1 MNSHDKNTSV
11 SLQQIKQKY
20 FPNKID
26 LKLQIY
32 LLKQNILIRYGELK
46 SLIEEKGK
54 FFSSQFLRKLRN
66 RCYFDEIFTQRRMNE
81 QRTVK
86 RNLVRVR
93 ARHILFHVF
102 ISRET
107 ENFASINNTI
117 FYFFAS
123 TSNCVFLHHLFTAGG
138 LADCRSLRTKRT
150 FTKLVVKK
158 SNKNNIREKKEIEGM
173 KKRWGE
179 KKSEWIFLVLFSKCF
194 QMVVFNTNLK
204 KWYSVVAKNYP
215 TTP

>member
-1 MNSHDKNTSV
+1 MTKTNCTSV
-11 SLQQIKQKY
+11 SLQQIKQKN

-26 LKLQIY
+26 LNFQIY
-32 LLKQNILIRYGELK
+32 LPKQNILIRYGRTKKVDWREGKIFLFVISSEVAK
-46 SLIEEKGK
+46 SLLI
-54 FFSSQFLRKLRN
+54 
-66 RCYFDEIFTQRRMNE
+66 DEIFTQRRMNE

-179 KKSEWIFLVLFSKCF
+179 KKIRVNIFSSLLKVLSNGR
-194 QMVVFNTNLK
+194 V
-204 KWYSVVAKNYP
+204 
-215 TTP
+215 